1 MEAMIAQLLDLSV
14 WIQAMEAQVQ
24 EVQPLMERLGSIL
37 AVAGLVFSGGLRTM
51 LRGNGAGSVMVRT
64 FVAALLITATPAI
77 STLVVDVWDDLR
89 SAASDQLITRYE
101 TAATALDDISL
112 EMIELGEHSVLLS
125 NTNTP
130 SQAAQR
136 ALADQEDASDILRR
150 TNGWA
155 NYATVA
161 LLINVGVVFFL
172 LVLTGIAVTVANV
185 ALPLGAGLL
194 TFRGGL
200 GDTILA
206 RYVSVVMSSL
216 VLVMLF
222 PLGFSVV
229 FEIGAVQPLTTF
241 QASME
246 ANNDAFETLLSDI
259 DGDSAEVRII
269 ARLEE
274 EIGSLAQQVGDI
286 RSDPANR
293 EGRTVGTLWLQ
304 NPLTPGAKARVDALG
319 DQIRTRERR
328 ISDLKSGFFDKLL
341 SKVSAHLTQ
350 VTRELKTIVGAAAF
364 MLLCVFAGV
373 YGMLRLEGYIAT
385 LVGGFVPGATG
396 AAIAGAGAALAAGRI
411 AAGMLGAPNLGG
423 GKGAATTASEAPTMA
438 RPKYEA
444 LPSSRDGGPLARQS
458 QGLATR
464 PSSGLAPRGG
474 SDLAPRGGGGGLAPQ
489 PSGAMQ
495 PSGGPQGMWLHL
507 YANPLTKGLT
517 PGRQGGLPA
526 AKTELP
532 GSKPELPAPKRTL
545 PAPKDDQ

>member
-1 MEAMIAQLLDLSV
+1 
-14 WIQAMEAQVQ
+14 MEAQVQ
-24 EVQPLMERLGSIL
+24 EVQPLMERLGSVL

-51 LRGNGAGSVMVRT
+51 LKGNGAGSVLVRT
-64 FVAALLITATPAI
+64 FIAAFLITATPAI
-77 STLVVDVWDDLR
+77 SALVVDIWGDLR
-89 SAASDQLITRYE
+89 SSVSDQLITRYE
-101 TAATALDDISL
+101 AAATTLDGISL

-130 SQAAQR
+130 SFAAQMS
-136 ALADQEDASDILRR
+136 LADQDDASDILRQ

-172 LVLTGIAVTVANV
+172 LVLTGIAITVANI

-194 TFRGGL
+194 TFKSGIGG
-200 GDTILA
+200 TILA

-241 QASME
+241 QASMA
-246 ANNDAFETLLSDI
+246 ANNDAFETLLGNI
-259 DGDSAEVRII
+259 DGDSAEVRTI
-269 ARLEE
+269 ARLEG
-274 EIGSLAQQVGDI
+274 EIGNLERQVGDI

-319 DQIRTRERR
+319 DQIRVRERR

-350 VTRELKTIVGAAAF
+350 VKRELKTIVGAAAF

-385 LVGGFVPGATG
+385 LVGGFIPGATG
-396 AAIAGAGAALAAGRI
+396 TAVTGAGAALAAGL
-411 AAGMLGAPNLGG
+411 LGAPSLGG
-423 GKGAATTASEAPTMA
+423 GKGAAASAGGGPSMA
-438 RPKYEA
+438 RLNTKRFP
-444 LPSSRDGGPLARQS
+444 QV
-458 QGLATR
+458 ATA
-464 PSSGLAPRGG
+464 AP
-474 SDLAPRGGGGGLAPQ
+474 
-489 PSGAMQ
+489 
-495 PSGGPQGMWLHL
+495 
-507 YANPLTKGLT
+507 
-517 PGRQGGLPA
+517 
-526 AKTELP
+526 
-532 GSKPELPAPKRTL
+532 
-545 PAPKDDQ
+545 